1 MNRFCTPKGLRR
13 LAGIAAA
20 LALAAGALTAAGN
33 SSASAVTVVSQASAQ
48 ALNAHLSGAAAI
60 ATSPTAVSNDG
71 TQPGSVMQSQPVVDP
86 SAIRADALAVG
97 TLDQQAQ
104 ANPDGSSFACAGVAE
119 PGGAVQIGAGDTG
132 CTASGGSGS
141 GVTLDLSRLPG
152 GGNALSSVAD
162 VSVTLNTVTAFAS
175 DDGVTTP
182 PLRTATVAG
191 GSVTVT
197 LVGGVLPPITL
208 PLTIDPSPNAD
219 LLTAIVSSLSGNPLL
234 TGVVQAL
241 TSDLSGIVNLETNF
255 QPPPVS
261 GTFSVTALHV
271 GVLGASAG
279 ALDVATATV
288 GPNTPPPAIAV
299 DGLDLTSGSSY
310 GGTLVTITGTGFTG
324 ATAVN
329 FGTTP
334 AITFAVD
341 SDTTI
346 IATSPADTPGAVPVT
361 VVTPIG
367 TSNGEPFTFIS
378 PAPIISP
385 NGLDPASGPTTGG
398 TTVTL
403 NGTGLFGVTAVE
415 FGDAMAPTVTVD
427 SDTSITAVTPPQAA
441 GPVQVTALNPS
452 AGTSNVE
459 TFTFVAPSSAA
470 TLSPTS
476 GPIAGGTTVT
486 ISGTD
491 LAGATSVDFG
501 PSPATVVSDTG
512 TEIVATTPP
521 GALGDAV
528 VTVATPGGTAS
539 PGDFAYVAA
548 PTIAT
553 TGGIVAD
560 TGPTAGGTT
569 VTITGTNFTG
579 ATTVDFGATPASTF
593 TVVSDTTITAT
604 SPADPAG
611 GVPVTVGN
619 SGGTS
624 NGENF
629 TFVAPTAVPTISTT
643 G

>member
-1 MNRFCTPKGLRR
+1 
-13 LAGIAAA
+13 
-20 LALAAGALTAAGN
+20 
-33 SSASAVTVVSQASAQ
+33 
-48 ALNAHLSGAAAI
+48 
-60 ATSPTAVSNDG
+60 
-71 TQPGSVMQSQPVVDP
+71 
-86 SAIRADALAVG
+86 
-97 TLDQQAQ
+97 
-104 ANPDGSSFACAGVAE
+104 
-119 PGGAVQIGAGDTG
+119 
-132 CTASGGSGS
+132 
-141 GVTLDLSRLPG
+141 
-152 GGNALSSVAD
+152 
-162 VSVTLNTVTAFAS
+162 
-175 DDGVTTP
+175 
-182 PLRTATVAG
+182 
-191 GSVTVT
+191 
-197 LVGGVLPPITL
+197 
-208 PLTIDPSPNAD
+208 
-219 LLTAIVSSLSGNPLL
+219 
-234 TGVVQAL
+234 
-241 TSDLSGIVNLETNF
+241 
-255 QPPPVS
+255 
-261 GTFSVTALHV
+261 
-271 GVLGASAG
+271 
-279 ALDVATATV
+279 
-288 GPNTPPPAIAV
+288 
-299 DGLDLTSGSSY
+299 
-310 GGTLVTITGTGFTG
+310 
-324 ATAVN
+324 VN

-346 IATSPADTPGAVPVT
+346 IATSPADTPRAVPVT

-385 NGLDPASGPTTGG
+385 NGLDPASGPITGG

-452 AGTSNVE
+452 AGTSNVD
-459 TFTFVAPSSAA
+459 TFTFVAPASAA

-512 TEIVATTPP
+512 TQIVATTPP
-521 GALGDAV
+521 GALGEAV
-528 VTVATPGGTAS
+528 VPVATPGGTAS

-560 TGPTAGGTT
+560 TGPTTGGIVADTGPTAGGTT

-579 ATTVDFGATPASTF
+579 VTTVDFGATPASAF

-604 SPADPAG
+604 SPADPAV

-619 SGGTS
+619 PGGTS